1 MGKDLHN
8 KGVAKHEAKMKISF
22 SITSKLQAKKNRRFK
37 HAKRSK
43 LIRSKRLKKN

>member
-22 SITSKLQAKKNRRFK
+22 SITSKLQAKKIRRFK
-37 HAKRSK
+37 HVKTYS
-43 LIRSKRLKKN
+43 LKAT